1 MRAQAHPRHDMA
13 EDGWSGA
20 PGRLG
25 RRAVRQLRQDWD
37 KVALAILGFALFFV
51 VWHYASVVIDNQ
63 ALPTPGKVLHALGE
77 SFKPRPV
84 NDLNPWTMQ
93 QHVAASLKRIL
104 YGSALAI
111 ALAVPIGLVM
121 GFSRRAEALFI
132 FPLELIRPIPP
143 IAWLA
148 FAIAMFAT
156 GMDVVFIIFLGI
168 FFPVFLNTMDGVKK
182 VDPILVDAAQ
192 TLGARRLQVFYK
204 VILPAVVP
212 QTMTGV
218 RVGVGVGW
226 MTIVAAEMVGVSPGL
241 GWYIWTYGQLG
252 RYDLMFAGML
262 MLGIISIIIARL
274 LISLERWLQR

>member
-1 MRAQAHPRHDMA
+1 MA
-13 EDGWSGA
+13 ENIWSKA
-20 PGRLG
+20 PGRLW
-25 RRAVRQLRQDWD
+25 RRVLRQLRRDWD
-37 KVALAILGFALFFV
+37 KVLLAILGFVLFFV
-51 VWHYASVVIDNQ
+51 VWHYASVIVDNP
-63 ALPTPGKVLHALGE
+63 ALPTPSKVLHALGE
-77 SFKPRPV
+77 SFKARPV

-104 YGSALAI
+104 YGSALSI
-111 ALAVPIGLVM
+111 VLAVPLGLLM

-156 GMDVVFIIFLGI
+156 GLDVVFIIFLGI
-168 FFPVFLNTMDGVKK
+168 FFPIFVNTMDGVKK
-182 VDPILVDAAQ
+182 VDPMLVDAAQ
-192 TLGARRLQVFYK
+192 TLGAGRLHVFYK

-241 GWYIWTYGQLG
+241 GWFIWTYGQLG

-262 MLGIISIIIARL
+262 MLGVISIVIARL
-274 LISLERWLQR
+274 LIALERWLQR